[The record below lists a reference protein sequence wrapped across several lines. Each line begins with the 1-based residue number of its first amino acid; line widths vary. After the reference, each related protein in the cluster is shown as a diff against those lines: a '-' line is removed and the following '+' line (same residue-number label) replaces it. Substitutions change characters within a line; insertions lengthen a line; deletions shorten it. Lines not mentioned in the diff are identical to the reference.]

1 MDWKFDES
9 RSIWQQIREQ
19 IIRRILSGEYESGSK
34 LPSVRDLA
42 AQAGVNPNTM
52 QRALLSLDETGLT
65 TADRTKGR
73 IVSAPGESLSQIRR
87 ELAGGYAREYLEQI
101 RDLSMDLDDALKI
114 LKEES
119 KNE

>member
-1 MDWKFDES
+1 MEWKFDES

-19 IIRRILSGEYESGSK
+19 IIRRILSGEYKSGDK
-34 LPSVRDLA
+34 LPSVRELA
-42 AQAGVNPNTM
+42 AEAGVNPNTM

-73 IVSAPGESLSQIRR
+73 IVTAGNENLAKIRR
-87 ELAGGYAREYLEQI
+87 ELAGDYAREYLGQI
-101 RDLSMDLDDALKI
+101 RELSMDLDEAIKT